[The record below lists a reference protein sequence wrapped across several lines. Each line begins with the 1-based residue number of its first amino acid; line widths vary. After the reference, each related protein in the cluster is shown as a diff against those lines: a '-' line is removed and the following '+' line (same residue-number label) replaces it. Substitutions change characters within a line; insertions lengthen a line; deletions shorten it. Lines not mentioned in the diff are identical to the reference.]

1 MIKADNYEDSIDI
14 EIISKS
20 MERVVRDFSMP
31 GRLLSSTQKQSIELV
46 MNQISLLDE
55 KYRSRLEEKEIELQE
70 KNKELENIKYTYELS
85 FEKKSD
91 LIGSNG
97 KFLINLDEQLAKNKL
112 IDDAK
117 KLVEKWRN
125 GNFESLN
132 KID

>member
-1 MIKADNYEDSIDI
+1 MTSN
-14 EIISKS
+14 
-20 MERVVRDFSMP
+20 
-31 GRLLSSTQKQSIELV
+31 
-46 MNQISLLDE
+46 
-55 KYRSRLEEKEIELQE
+55 
-70 KNKELENIKYTYELS
+70 

-97 KFLINLDEQLAKNKL
+97 KFLINLGEQLAKNKL